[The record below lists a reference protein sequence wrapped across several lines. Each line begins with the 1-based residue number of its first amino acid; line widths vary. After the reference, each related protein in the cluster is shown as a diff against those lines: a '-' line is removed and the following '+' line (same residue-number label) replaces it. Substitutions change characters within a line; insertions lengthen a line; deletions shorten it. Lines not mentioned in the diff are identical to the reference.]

1 MGPGL
6 KSRQLLEADLRIIR
20 EVAPHSEFNPKRG
33 SEAAGAEAALLW
45 LLAGE
50 TSWAP
55 LSLKILDPTSRSDV
69 SEEAH
74 FAYDVWYGQR
84 PSAELSEAACAAA
97 QPHLYA
103 KGIHWT
109 LGWACGNLPNEL
121 TGRDDEDVVEDLA
134 EHDAEQKASQRR

>member
-1 MGPGL
+1 MGAGL
-6 KSRQLLEADLRIIR
+6 KSRKLLEADLRIIR

-45 LLAGE
+45 LLSGE

-55 LSLKILDPTSRSDV
+55 LSLKILDPTSRLDV

-84 PSAELSEAACAAA
+84 SQLSEAAAAAA
-97 QPHLYA
+97 QPAMYA
-103 KGIHWT
+103 KGVHWT

-134 EHDAEQKASQRR
+134 LHDAEQKASRRR